1 MNKHEQATNQ
11 VIEWLELT
19 PQMTYKQVKSTIK
32 KAFTEKYG
40 KAVPK
45 GALKLH
51 IDDFTES
58 VCLKLNINQN

>member
-19 PQMTYKQVKSTIK
+19 PQMTYKQVKSIIK

-40 KAVPK
+40 NAVPK
-45 GALKLH
+45 SVLEMH

-58 VCLKLNINQN
+58 VCLKLNISQN

>member
-19 PQMTYKQVKSTIK
+19 PQMTHKQVKSIIE

-40 KAVPK
+40 KVVPK

-58 VCLKLNINQN
+58 ACLKLNINQD

>member
-19 PQMTYKQVKSTIK
+19 PQMTHKQVKSIIE

-40 KAVPK
+40 KTVPK

-58 VCLKLNINQN
+58 VCLKLNINQD

>member
-19 PQMTYKQVKSTIK
+19 PQMTHKQVKSVIE

-58 VCLKLNINQN
+58 VCLKLNINQD